1 MNFLTFPPKGRTPIA
16 PIARSLDGY
25 FPPVFLI
32 DHRKWMDDVFRD
44 TSPRLMSLR
53 GPIEFGSWTTVESA
67 RSLEVRFFE
76 LKSINLSRLAG
87 WLGREK
93 NRTKRRTP
101 STPSRADRSH
111 NTSWMDPHPKKL
123 PHHQPPSVRPRLL
136 FITTG
141 AVPASRRGEESR
153 AELRRKRPK
162 QGHRGDHLRVSRV
175 GAEGDPDVQRRQA
188 RRPTAQDRAHRRR
201 RRPRRQPRRA
211 FVRRRR
217 RRTDGDVQRRT
228 RRIRRP
234 RRAESRRQSRQ
245 RAARKEGRR
254 GRREGRRRPRREGRR
269 PRR

>member
-1 MNFLTFPPKGRTPIA
+1 
-16 PIARSLDGY
+16 
-25 FPPVFLI
+25 
-32 DHRKWMDDVFRD
+32 MDDVFRD

-254 GRREGRRRPRREGRR
+254 GAARRAPAAAARRAAAAEVRVGAGRSRRRRRR
-269 PRR
+269 